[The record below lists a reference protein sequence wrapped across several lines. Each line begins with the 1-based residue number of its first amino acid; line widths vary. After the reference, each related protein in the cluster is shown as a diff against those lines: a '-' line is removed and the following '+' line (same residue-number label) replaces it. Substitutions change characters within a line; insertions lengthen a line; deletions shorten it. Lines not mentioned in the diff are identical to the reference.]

1 MAMAGGMW
9 ALLTVFYIEDK
20 ILKIIINILSG
31 QDKNPAL
38 LQAYSLLR
46 NVAESKPAVDTPES
60 FSPDLYVLCAEIAFQ
75 VSVHVFA

>member
-1 MAMAGGMW
+1 MTLAGTELIPRLTQYVFFFW
-9 ALLTVFYIEDK
+9 AI
-20 ILKIIINILSG
+20 G

-38 LQAYSLLR
+38 QQAYSLLR

-75 VSVHVFA
+75 VPYN

>member
-1 MAMAGGMW
+1 MISIYEKSAIPISFGKYLGC
-9 ALLTVFYIEDK
+9 
-20 ILKIIINILSG
+20 NIYSVHVLSG

-75 VSVHVFA
+75 VCH